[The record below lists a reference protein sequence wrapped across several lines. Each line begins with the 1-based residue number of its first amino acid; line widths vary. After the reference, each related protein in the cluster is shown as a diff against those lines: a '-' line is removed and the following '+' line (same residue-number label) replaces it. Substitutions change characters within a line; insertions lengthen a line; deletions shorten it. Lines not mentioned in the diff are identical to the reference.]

1 MHALMTRWSAL
12 VAATALTWWL
22 GESGRLRS
30 DSLGALA
37 LVLAL
42 AFVKGRW
49 IILDFMALRDGPPLW
64 RRLLLG
70 WLIGGSGLTSDP
82 FDWRTLL
89 SAFVGALLLLG
100 AFNLVR
106 RGRLR

>member
-1 MHALMTRWSAL
+1 MTSLLTRWAAL

-22 GESGRLRS
+22 GESGRLQGHHP
-30 DSLGALA
+30 GALA

-49 IILDFMALRDGPPLW
+49 IILDFMALRHGPPLW

-70 WLIGGSGLTSDP
+70 WLTGVLAFIGAAWWWTAQTS
-82 FDWRTLL
+82 
-89 SAFVGALLLLG
+89 A
-100 AFNLVR
+100 
-106 RGRLR
+106 

>member
-1 MHALMTRWSAL
+1 MTSTSLMTRWGAL
-12 VAATALTWWL
+12 VAATTLTWWL

-70 WLIGGSGLTSDP
+70 WLTGVLAVIGAAWWWT
-82 FDWRTLL
+82 
-89 SAFVGALLLLG
+89 
-100 AFNLVR
+100 VR
-106 RGRLR
+106 AT